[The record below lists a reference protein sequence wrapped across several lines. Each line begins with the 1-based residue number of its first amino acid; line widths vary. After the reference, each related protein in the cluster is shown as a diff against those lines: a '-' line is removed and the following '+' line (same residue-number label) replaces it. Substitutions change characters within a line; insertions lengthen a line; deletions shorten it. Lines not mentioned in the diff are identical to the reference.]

1 VPDPAPGRRRHGA
14 ARGVPLR
21 DLLDR
26 RADRP
31 RLHRLESLVAGAL
44 GRPALAADRGGGR
57 HADASLALTA
67 RAMAGSVRLKDH
79 WGEQRLFGR
88 RIIAATVVILLLVGA
103 LFARLF
109 YLQVVKHEYFSDLS
123 QGNRIRIEPL
133 PPSRGLI
140 L

>member
-1 VPDPAPGRRRHGA
+1 
-14 ARGVPLR
+14 
-21 DLLDR
+21 
-26 RADRP
+26 
-31 RLHRLESLVAGAL
+31 
-44 GRPALAADRGGGR
+44 
-57 HADASLALTA
+57 
-67 RAMAGSVRLKDH
+67 MAGSVRLKDH

-109 YLQVVKHEYFSDLS
+109 YLQVVKHEYYSDLS

-140 L
+140 LDRNGDGYLTEDEAPAPPGAGGRRPGRLR